1 MNMRKS
7 LALATCALVAIA
19 CVGTARAEEYALD
32 PAHAGFTFKIQ
43 HLGVSWTYGRFNG
56 CEGAFRVDPNPANT
70 SFALQIKTDSID
82 TGNQQRDD
90 HLRSPDWFNSKQFP
104 LISFKSTSVK
114 PTPAGY
120 EVTGDLTLHGV
131 TKAVVLNVEGG
142 GKAEFPQG
150 VQRIGYTT
158 NVVLKRSEFG
168 MNTMVGPVG
177 DDVYLSISFEGIKK

>member
-1 MNMRKS
+1 MNMLKH
-7 LALATCALVAIA
+7 LVLATCTLAAITCA
-19 CVGTARAEEYALD
+19 AAARADDYALD
-32 PAHAGFTFKIQ
+32 PAHTAFNFKIQ
-43 HLGVSWTYGRFNG
+43 HLGVSWTYGRFNACDG
-56 CEGAFRVDPNPANT
+56 TFHIDADPAKT
-70 SFALQIKTDSID
+70 SFALQIKTDSVD

-104 LISFKSTSVK
+104 LITFKSRAVK
-114 PTPAGY
+114 PTATGY

-131 TKAVVLNVEGG
+131 TKTVVLGVEGG

-150 VQRIGYTT
+150 VQRIGYTS

-168 MNTMVGPVG
+168 MTTMVGPVG

>member
-1 MNMRKS
+1 MTMLKHLVLSVCS
-7 LALATCALVAIA
+7 LAALACAA
-19 CVGTARAEEYALD
+19 GARADDYALD
-32 PAHAGFTFKIQ
+32 PAHTGFNFKIQ
-43 HLGVSWTYGRFNG
+43 HLGVSWTYGRFNV
-56 CEGAFRVDPNPANT
+56 CEGGFHIDADPAKT

-90 HLRSPDWFNSKQFP
+90 HLRSPDWFNGKQFP
-104 LISFKSTSVK
+104 LITFKSTAVK
-114 PTPAGY
+114 PVAGGY

-131 TKAVVLNVEGG
+131 TKAVVLTLEGG

-150 VQRIGYTT
+150 VQRIGYTA

>member
-1 MNMRKS
+1 MTMLKTLLNS
-7 LALATCALVAIA
+7 ACALATIGLI
-19 CVGTARAEEYALD
+19 GPARADDYALD

-43 HLGVSWTYGRFNG
+43 HLGISWTYGRFNA
-56 CEGAFRVDPNPANT
+56 CEGTVRIGPDPANA
-70 SFALQIKTDSID
+70 SFTLQIKTDSLD

-104 LISFKSTSVK
+104 LITFKSTAVK
-114 PTPAGY
+114 PTASGY

-131 TKAVVLNVEGG
+131 TKSVVLAVEGG
-142 GKAEFPQG
+142 GKAEFPKG

-168 MNTMVGPVG
+168 MTTMVGPVG

>member
-1 MNMRKS
+1 MNMLKMLLS
-7 LALATCALVAIA
+7 STCAFVAIGFA
-19 CVGTARAEEYALD
+19 AASRADDYALD

-43 HLGVSWTYGRFNG
+43 HLGVSWTYGRFNA
-56 CEGAFRVDPNPANT
+56 CEGTVHIDPDPAKT

-104 LISFKSTSVK
+104 LITFKSTAVK
-114 PTPAGY
+114 PTATGY

-131 TKAVVLNVEGG
+131 TKAVVLTVEGG

-168 MNTMVGPVG
+168 MSTMVGPVG

>member
-1 MNMRKS
+1 MNTLKT
-7 LALATCALVAIA
+7 LLHATFAIA
-19 CVGTARAEEYALD
+19 ALGVAGPARADDYGLD

-43 HLGVSWTYGRFNG
+43 HLGISWTYGRFNA
-56 CEGAFRVDPNPANT
+56 CEGAVRVDPDPT
-70 SFALQIKTDSID
+70 KMSFTLQMKTDSID

-104 LISFKSTSVK
+104 LITFKSTAVK
-114 PTPAGY
+114 QTANGY
-120 EVTGDLTLHGV
+120 DVTGDLTLHGV
-131 TKAVVLNVEGG
+131 TKPVVLSVEGG

-150 VQRIGYTT
+150 VQRIGYTS

-168 MNTMVGPVG
+168 MSTMVGPVG

>member
-1 MNMRKS
+1 MNMLKA
-7 LALATCALVAIA
+7 LVVCWFALAA
-19 CVGTARAEEYALD
+19 VGLSGAARAEEYALD
-32 PAHAGFTFKIQ
+32 LAHTGFTFKIQ
-43 HLGVSWTYGRFNG
+43 HLGVSWTYGRFNA
-56 CEGAFRVDPNPANT
+56 CEGAFRIDSNPANT
-70 SFALQIKTDSID
+70 AFTLQIKTDSID

-104 LISFKSTSVK
+104 LITFKSTSVK
-114 PTPAGY
+114 QTPAGY

>member
-1 MNMRKS
+1 MNMPKNLLLS
-7 LALATCALVAIA
+7 AVALAAIGFA
-19 CVGTARAEEYALD
+19 GAVQAEEYAID
-32 PAHAGFTFKIQ
+32 PAHTAFSFKVQ
-43 HLGVSWTYGRFNG
+43 HLGVSWTHGRFNAVD
-56 CEGAFRVDPNPANT
+56 GAFRIDPNPANT
-70 SFALQIKTDSID
+70 SFALQIKTDSVD
-82 TGNQQRDD
+82 TANQQRDD

-104 LISFKSTSVK
+104 LITFKSTAVK
-114 PTPAGY
+114 AVAGGY

-131 TKAVVLNVEGG
+131 TKAVVLNLDGG

-150 VQRIGYTT
+150 VQRIGFTT